1 MLHFFFLWNH
11 EQLQSCQQV
20 SFDWTGSIPGSSKS
34 QCIWWCTNSRRLLC
48 WDTCLRM
55 ASPEGMDCPAVWTTI
70 QELRFSLATFGITA
84 WTPQTETWT
93 DQCLFLA
100 SQGGQNPVP
109 SADLFLSVAFYPTGK
124 TSKRHSKSSPCAG
137 PFWPS
142 PSSSPLVPDF
152 KPSSPA
158 FYTLPS
164 LPAPYTLLGSLPFE
178 PPPSLHEVQ
187 ESMQRHPHS
196 LQAGLQKMPPS
207 LLRCGRIVG
216 RLQNK

>member
-70 QELRFSLATFGITA
+70 QEPRFSLATFGITA

-100 SQGGQNPVP
+100 SQGGQNPVLP
-109 SADLFLSVAFYPTGK
+109 LI
-124 TSKRHSKSSPCAG
+124 SSSR
-137 PFWPS
+137 WPS
-142 PSSSPLVPDF
+142 TPREKTPNDTPNQVHVLDPSGPLHPHLLLCLISNLPVQLFTLCCPCRHPI
-152 KPSSPA
+152 PSWAPCH
-158 FYTLPS
+158 LS
-164 LPAPYTLLGSLPFE
+164 LPHPYMRFRNPCSAIPIRSRQGYRRCP
-178 PPPSLHEVQ
+178 LHCYDVDE
-187 ESMQRHPHS
+187 
-196 LQAGLQKMPPS
+196 
-207 LLRCGRIVG
+207 
-216 RLQNK
+216 